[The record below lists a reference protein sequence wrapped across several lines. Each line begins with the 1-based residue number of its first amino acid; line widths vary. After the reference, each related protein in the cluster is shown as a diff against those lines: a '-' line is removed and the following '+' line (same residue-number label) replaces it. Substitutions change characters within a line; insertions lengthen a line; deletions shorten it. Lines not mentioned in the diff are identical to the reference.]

1 MKRDL
6 ATAVVPF
13 PKGLMSSAR
22 SPLSMPVTLGREIR
36 NMLMSADGAGSKRNG
51 VVTLGNGMAGE
62 VMTAV
67 MSYMAPAGLQLMVAT
82 DAGKIYR
89 LDGRTWV
96 QVWSGLNGSGV
107 VRTVTFD
114 GKLLLCNG
122 VDDVLAWDG
131 TAWSRVSTFVTDAA
145 VGLTYVSATQFRIN
159 GTVEVYAVGTAV
171 RATLA
176 TGTVT
181 AQVSAVSESGGVV
194 TVTLGTAVLDTTLS
208 QMEFAVKP
216 PKVAALVVAHD
227 RLWGFG
233 KGPLSPVLGGDV
245 DRLRVYY
252 THGVNDH
259 TAWPDPLSGS
269 IPSVNLADKAGVADE
284 LLAMSVKDGM
294 TVFVGRNHLQIWTG
308 TDPRAE
314 GDFGWSKTIPLGVV
328 HGNAVLELP
337 NDMLFVGRQGARTL
351 SRTLQ
356 TEQLDV
362 SDIGSE
368 LDPTMTE
375 KVASVLADPA
385 KYRRIVPLRHD
396 GQGWFGLALDDV
408 TLVWQIGSFGQGW
421 VVFDGVFSGVTAAHS
436 APDGELYLA
445 RGSQLYRYDTATW
458 SDAGEPF
465 TLLWWMPW
473 INPAKTKRW
482 ASKYVEVLVKR
493 KADVPFL
500 LRRYRDYDDANPQVM
515 ALLSPAEATYWN
527 DTYWDEGLWDAGDTS
542 LPLVRDHVVADSY
555 AYALESTTANGPF
568 TVFGLKLYGVAER

>member
-22 SPLSMPVTLGREIR
+22 SPLSMPTTLGREIR

-51 VVTLGNGMAGE
+51 VVALGAEIAGE
-62 VMTAV
+62 TITAV
-67 MSYMAPAGLQLMVAT
+67 MSYMAASGLQILVST
-82 DAGKIYR
+82 NVGKIYR
-89 LDGRTWV
+89 LNGTSWV
-96 QVWSGLNGSGV
+96 QVWSGLDGNGV

-122 VDDVLAWDG
+122 INHVLAWDG
-131 TAWSRVSTFVTDAA
+131 TAWSEVSAFVTDAA
-145 VGLTYVSATQFRIN
+145 AGLTYVSATQFTIMSMA
-159 GTVEVYAVGTAV
+159 EMYPVGRRV

-176 TGTVT
+176 SGEVVATISSVSVSGTT
-181 AQVSAVSESGGVV
+181 L
-194 TVTLGTAVLDTTLS
+194 TVTLGTAVLNNTLS
-208 QMEFAVKP
+208 AVAFEVKP
-216 PKVAALVVAHD
+216 PKVAVLVAAHD

-233 KGPLSPVLGGDV
+233 KGPVSAAMRGDV

-252 THGVNDH
+252 TYGVNDY
-259 TAWPDPLSGS
+259 TAWPDPETGS
-269 IPSVNLADKAGVADE
+269 IPSLNLADKAGVADE

-308 TDPRAE
+308 TDPAAD
-314 GDFGWSKTIPLGVV
+314 GDLAWSKSIPLGVV

-337 NDMLFVGRQGARTL
+337 NDLLFVGRQGARTL
-351 SRTLQ
+351 SRTIQ

-362 SDIGSE
+362 SDVGSE
-368 LDPTMTE
+368 LDPTITE
-375 KVASVLADPA
+375 RIAYVLAHPEA
-385 KYRRIVPLRHD
+385 YRRVVTMRHD

-421 VVFDGVFSGVTAAHS
+421 VIFDGVFSGVTAAHS

-445 RGSQLYRYDTATW
+445 KGGQLYHYATDVW
-458 SDAGEPF
+458 NDNGAPV
-465 TLLWWMPW
+465 TLLWWTPW
-473 INPAKTKRW
+473 VAPGNRKRW
-482 ASKYVEVLVKR
+482 ANKYTEVLVKR

-515 ALLSPAEATYWN
+515 ALVSPAEATYWD
-527 DTYWDEGLWDAGDTS
+527 DTEWDEGLWDAGDIR
-542 LPLVRDHVVADSY
+542 LPMVRDHVVADTY
-555 AYALESTTANGPF
+555 AYALESSTANGPF
-568 TVFGLKLYGVAER
+568 TVFGLKLYGIAER